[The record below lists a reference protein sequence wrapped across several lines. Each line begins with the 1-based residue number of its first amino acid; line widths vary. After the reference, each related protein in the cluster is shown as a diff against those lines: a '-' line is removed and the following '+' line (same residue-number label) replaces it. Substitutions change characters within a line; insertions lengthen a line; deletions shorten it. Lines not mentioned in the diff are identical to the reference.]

1 MAKKISQ
8 ETQMKETMAKRPSLP
23 AKPSA
28 AFQTEITGQKETLQM
43 HALKELLGKVDEQ
56 AKRVA
61 ASRTIKD
68 VQVYKKYIR
77 TFMQEAIRFGL
88 GTKRSSSWQQGG
100 AEQTLVK
107 KVDEKLVSLTDDILN
122 KNADELQLL
131 DKLGEI
137 RGLII
142 NLYI

>member
-1 MAKKISQ
+1 MAIKISQ
-8 ETQMKETMAKRPSLP
+8 ETQMKEAPAKRPAIS

-28 AFQTEITGQKETLQM
+28 SFQTAMSGQDEALQM

-68 VQVYKKYIR
+68 VQVYKKYVR
-77 TFMQEAIRFGL
+77 TFMKEAIRFGL
-88 GTKRSSSWQQGG
+88 DTKHSSSWQQGG

-122 KNADELQLL
+122 KNADELRLL